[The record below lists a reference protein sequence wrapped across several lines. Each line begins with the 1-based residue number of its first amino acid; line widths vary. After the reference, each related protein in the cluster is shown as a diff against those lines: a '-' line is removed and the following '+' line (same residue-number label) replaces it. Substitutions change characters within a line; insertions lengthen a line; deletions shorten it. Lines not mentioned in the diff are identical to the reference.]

1 MTETEEKLLQ
11 SLYKMTKEIYHHLG
25 LDGQRPISFNN
36 VKAEAQKDILKWKNK
51 RREKNY
57 VSEKS
62 S

>member
-1 MTETEEKLLQ
+1 MLTDVEEKKLFN
-11 SLYKMTKEIYHHLG
+11 MVMEIYHHLG

-36 VKAEAQKDILKWKNK
+36 VKDEAQKDILKWKNK
-51 RREKNY
+51 RRGKNY